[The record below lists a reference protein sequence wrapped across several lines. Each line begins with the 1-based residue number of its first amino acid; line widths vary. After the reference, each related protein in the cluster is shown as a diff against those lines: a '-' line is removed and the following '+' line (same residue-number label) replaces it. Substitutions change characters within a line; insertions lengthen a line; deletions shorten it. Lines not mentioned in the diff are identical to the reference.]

1 MSAHSPRLLLA
12 AVCMM
17 AITISPAW
25 AEEPKETPTTTDR
38 PDHLESEEEHGND
51 PAPEIDTPPL
61 PAGMKLD
68 EVFERSASPPPRD
81 WPAVIPDERTYV
93 FFLFEQVEY
102 RFADGRSPDH
112 LGWEAQGW
120 VGGDLNK
127 FWWKTEGEAIFE
139 GRDHGESETDLLYSR
154 LISPFWNLQGGVQ
167 YANEWEHGGYH
178 DRFSGVI
185 AIQGLVPYKFE
196 VDTSLYVSED
206 ADVTLDFEA
215 EYDLRITQRLVLQP
229 LVMLSAAFQDI
240 PERGLASGLT
250 DTHLDLRLRYEIK
263 RELAPY
269 VGARYR
275 ALLGGTEDLAE
286 AVGESTSETYF
297 MAGLRFAF

>member
-1 MSAHSPRLLLA
+1 MSGRSSRRLLLL
-12 AVCMM
+12 AVLCL
-17 AITISPAW
+17 ALVVPVW
-25 AEEPKETPTTTDR
+25 AQDAQDAPTTADR
-38 PDHLESEEEHGND
+38 PDHLESEKRHGD
-51 PAPEIDTPPL
+51 EPAPEIDTPPL
-61 PAGMKLD
+61 PDDMTLD
-68 EVFERSASPPPRD
+68 EVLERAGSPPPRD
-81 WPAVIPDERTYV
+81 WPAVIFDDRAYL

-127 FWWKTEGEAIFE
+127 FWWKSEGEAVFE
-139 GRDHGESETDLLYSR
+139 GHDHGESETDLLYSR

-167 YANEWEHGGYH
+167 YANEWEHGGYQ
-178 DRFSGVI
+178 DRFSGVV

-196 VDTSLYVSED
+196 VDASLYLSED
-206 ADVTLDFEA
+206 ADVTLDLEA

-240 PERGLASGLT
+240 PERALASGLT
-250 DTHLDLRLRYEIK
+250 DIHLDLRLRYEIK

-269 VGARYR
+269 IGLRYR
-275 ALLGGTEDLAE
+275 SLLGETEDIAR
-286 AVGESTSETYF
+286 AAGDSTSETYVI
-297 MAGLRFAF
+297 AGLRFAF